1 MMSSCKIV
9 EDLLPLY
16 EENLVQP
23 ETKKWIEQH
32 LADCP
37 TCQKLT
43 SNVIEALPQL
53 APPKKSATAMM
64 QHAQLKLTVYQLLFV
79 ILSFAFAMNTSL
91 LNESFAFI
99 LSYFILGAV
108 TFYFYRHVLLTLLL
122 AFLPIFI
129 WSIYATIQSFGSYS
143 KWYAESMA
151 YYSST
156 LSLMMNTVLGS
167 AFTALIHTL
176 FTILG
181 IIVVKLL
188 IQAFKKEAT
197 T

>member
-1 MMSSCKIV
+1 MNACKIV

-23 ETKKWIEQH
+23 ETEQWIEQH
-32 LADCP
+32 LSNCANCR
-37 TCQKLT
+37 KLT
-43 SNVIEALPQL
+43 SHVMEAMPQL
-53 APPKKSATAMM
+53 TPPKKSASAMM
-64 QHAQLKLTVYQLLFV
+64 KHVQVKLTIYQLLFV
-79 ILSFAFAMNTSL
+79 VLSFVFAINTSL

-122 AFLPIFI
+122 AFLPILI

-143 KWYAESMA
+143 QWYAQQIE

-156 LSLMMNTVLGS
+156 LSLVLNTVLGGV
-167 AFTALIHTL
+167 FTAFIHTL

-181 IIVVKLL
+181 VIVVKLL
-188 IQAFKKEAT
+188 IQAFKKEDAS
-197 T
+197 

>member
-16 EENLVQP
+16 EENLLQP
-23 ETKKWIEQH
+23 ETKQWVEQH
-32 LADCP
+32 LAGCP

-43 SNVIEALPQL
+43 STGIEALPQL
-53 APPKKSATAMM
+53 APPKKSANVMM
-64 QHAQLKLTVYQLLFV
+64 QHAQLKLSVYQLLFV
-79 ILSFAFAMNTSL
+79 ILSFAFAINTSL

-122 AFLPIFI
+122 AFLPIFL

-143 KWYAESMA
+143 KWYAESMT
-151 YYSST
+151 YYSSS
-156 LSLMMNTVLGS
+156 LSLMMNTILGS
-167 AFTALIHTL
+167 ALTALIHTL

-188 IQAFKKEAT
+188 IQAFKKEAAT
-197 T
+197 

>member
-1 MMSSCKIV
+1 MSSCKIV

-99 LSYFILGAV
+99 LSYFILGVA

-167 AFTALIHTL
+167 ALTALIHTL

-188 IQAFKKEAT
+188 IQAFKKENT
-197 T
+197 L